1 MTQASPGR
9 QATSLFQ
16 ERFGSGPAVLVSA
29 PGRVNLLG
37 EHTDYNGGP
46 VLPVAL
52 ERRTVVAAGH
62 ADRWR
67 AVSTLDEKLLEVSP
81 DRMEHGSWTAY
92 LVGVLRALGRTGLNL
107 RGASVTVAS
116 SVPIGA
122 GLSSSAAL
130 TVALARALNGLAGRK
145 TPPEALIEVAWQ
157 AEHDEVGVAC
167 GRMDQ
172 TVAALAR
179 PGHALLFETGSG
191 GITHVP
197 FDGKIWL
204 FQTGVS
210 HQLTGGQ
217 LNQRRQEC
225 EVALGLC
232 REQGITAHALA
243 EIAVDELPRLLRALP
258 VPWSLRLRHIVTETD
273 RTRRAARVLAAGDS
287 AQLGRLLVEGHESL
301 RLDYQS
307 SCAEADM
314 LVETAVRHGAWGAR
328 LTGAGWGGAVLAL
341 LPPEKEA
348 RIVAEVQEEFRQRFG
363 RMPVVWATRAG
374 GGVRSEK

>member
-1 MTQASPGR
+1 MTQVSPGR

-16 ERFGSGPAVLVSA
+16 ELFGSGPAVLVSA

-67 AVSTLDEKLLEVSP
+67 AVSTLDGVVVEVSP
-81 DRMEHGSWTAY
+81 DRMEQGSWTAY
-92 LVGVLRALGRTGLNL
+92 LVGVVRALGRTGVNL
-107 RGASVTVAS
+107 RGANVVVAS
-116 SVPIGA
+116 SVPMGA

-130 TVALARALNGLAGRK
+130 TVALARGLTGLAGRK
-145 TPPEALIEVAWQ
+145 ALPEALVEIAWQ

-179 PGHALLFETGSG
+179 PGYALLFETGSG
-191 GITHVP
+191 TVTHVP
-197 FDGKIWL
+197 YDGKIWL
-204 FQTGVS
+204 FETGVS
-210 HQLTGGQ
+210 HRLTGGQ

-232 REQGITAHALA
+232 REQGISAESLA
-243 EIAVDELPRLLRALP
+243 EIGLEELPRLLRALP
-258 VPWSLRLRHIVTETD
+258 VPWSKRLRHVITETD
-273 RTRRAARVLAAGDS
+273 RTRRAARALASRDLAL
-287 AQLGRLLVEGHESL
+287 LGRLLVEGHDSL
-301 RLDYQS
+301 RRDFQS
-307 SCAEADM
+307 SCPEADL
-314 LVETAVRHGAWGAR
+314 LVESAVRHGAWGAR

-348 RIVAEVQEEFRQRFG
+348 RIVAELQEEFRKGFG